1 MKLIDWSSQ
10 LAQKWKDDVISLNTT
25 GQAVV
30 DVTGWLSRTT
40 LDIIAES
47 KCSTAVIAVS
57 HHDCLLRSW
66 V

>member
-1 MKLIDWSSQ
+1 
-10 LAQKWKDDVISLNTT
+10 VISLNTT

-47 KCSTAVIAVS
+47 KCSTAMMAAS
-57 HHDCLLRSW
+57 RPDCLLCSW